1 MTPTLIVKLD
11 NLERVLNLIDQEN
24 VEILR
29 RHSRQ
34 SLVDFSVI
42 ELGKLPSELAA
53 YLTLSDLCVIINR

>member
-11 NLERVLNLIDQEN
+11 NLERVLNLIEQEN

-29 RHSRQ
+29 RYSRQ

-42 ELGKLPSELAA
+42 ELGKLPGELAA
-53 YLTLSDLCVIINR
+53 YLISVLL